1 LVGELAPEGDVG
13 EERIEEGVDGPVVVG
28 VTHGPQVLGVG
39 VGVVAG
45 LGRHRRQQQADNQ

>member
-1 LVGELAPEGDVG
+1 M
-13 EERIEEGVDGPVVVG
+13 
-28 VTHGPQVLGVG
+28 THGPKVLGVG